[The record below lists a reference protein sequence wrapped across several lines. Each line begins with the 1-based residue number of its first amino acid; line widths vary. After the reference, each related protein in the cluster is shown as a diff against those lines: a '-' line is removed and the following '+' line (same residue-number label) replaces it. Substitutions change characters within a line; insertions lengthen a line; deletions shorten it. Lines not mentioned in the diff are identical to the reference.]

1 MYIAPYKGE
10 KPFIFISYAHRDMER
25 VMPILE
31 RMAQMKCRMW
41 YDEGIDPGTEW
52 AERIAAHVEA
62 CDCMLA
68 FLSPNYIAS
77 ENCKDELDY
86 ARDLLKERILVYLE
100 PTKLP
105 RGMAMRLNRIQA
117 IYQHQYSNQDRFY
130 ERLMEAPMI
139 IRNRDDDIGA
149 PAPPKRPVVGKTER
163 IEFDN
168 GYYEGEVVDGKRTGK
183 GVYVWTSGPYE
194 GDRYEGDF
202 VDGKHTGKGV
212 YVWANGERYEGDFV
226 DGKLTG
232 KGVLVW
238 TNGNRYEGDFVDGK
252 RTGKGVFVWA
262 NGGRYEGDFVDG
274 YFNGKG
280 KIWKNGNRYEGDFVD
295 GKRTGKGVFVCAN
308 GDRYE
313 GDFVDDKRTGKGVLV
328 WKDGRRYEGD
338 FVNGQL
344 EGNGTMTYPDGTI
357 QSGRWENSKFIG

>member
-1 MYIAPYKGE
+1 MFVEPYKGE

-139 IRNRDDDIGA
+139 IRNRRINAAAVYQQSQYGMGLLPGVRRREAASD
-149 PAPPKRPVVGKTER
+149 PRPWPVVYG
-163 IEFDN
+163 
-168 GYYEGEVVDGKRTGK
+168 
-183 GVYVWTSGPYE
+183 
-194 GDRYEGDF
+194 
-202 VDGKHTGKGV
+202 
-212 YVWANGERYEGDFV
+212 
-226 DGKLTG
+226 
-232 KGVLVW
+232 
-238 TNGNRYEGDFVDGK
+238 
-252 RTGKGVFVWA
+252 
-262 NGGRYEGDFVDG
+262 
-274 YFNGKG
+274 
-280 KIWKNGNRYEGDFVD
+280 
-295 GKRTGKGVFVCAN
+295 
-308 GDRYE
+308 
-313 GDFVDDKRTGKGVLV
+313 
-328 WKDGRRYEGD
+328 
-338 FVNGQL
+338 
-344 EGNGTMTYPDGTI
+344 
-357 QSGRWENSKFIG
+357 

>member
-1 MYIAPYKGE
+1 MFVAPYKGE

-52 AERIAAHVEA
+52 AERIATHVEA

-86 ARDLLKERILVYLE
+86 ARELLKERILVYLE

-117 IYQHQYSNQDRFY
+117 IYQHKYSNQDRFY

-168 GYYEGEVVDGKRTGK
+168 GYYEGEVIDGKRTGKGVYIWKNGDRYEGDFVDGKCTGKGVYIWKSGSRYEGEVVDGKRTGKGVIVWKSGSRYEGDFVDGKCTGKGVFVWANGDRYEGDVVDDKRTGK
-183 GVYVWTSGPYE
+183 GVYVWTSGLYE
-194 GDRYEGDF
+194 GD
-202 VDGKHTGKGV
+202 
-212 YVWANGERYEGDFV
+212 
-226 DGKLTG
+226 
-232 KGVLVW
+232 
-238 TNGNRYEGDFVDGK
+238 RYEGDFVDGK
-252 RTGKGVFVWA
+252 RTGKGV
-262 NGGRYEGDFVDG
+262 Y
-274 YFNGKG
+274 
-280 KIWKNGNRYEGDFVD
+280 
-295 GKRTGKGVFVCAN
+295 
-308 GDRYE
+308 
-313 GDFVDDKRTGKGVLV
+313 V

-338 FVNGQL
+338 FVNNRL

-357 QSGRWENSKFIG
+357 QSGRWENSRFIG